1 MRGLSCAAMAWAR
14 SSVPPLS
21 RYAVMPVA
29 RKVWQLAS
37 PSPTV
42 LTRRLII
49 RNTSTRL
56 IRRAPATAALAV
68 AAVRFRAKLAGQPAP
83 AGEATARVLGGFRR
97 TAADRGRG
105 QAAPLRADGLA
116 AILATAERPRTDG
129 RGVESHT
136 TAHRRGRLDAVIAS
150 LLFMGGLRRSEV
162 SALEWRDVSDARDGD
177 GVLLTVRTSKTNQ
190 EGDAADVR
198 YLKNGAAKAIRTL
211 RADRPDAAPTDRV
224 IGLSPLQI
232 QRRFTAAAR
241 AAGIEARVTAHSG
254 RVGLAS
260 ELTARGASTT
270 EVMLAGNWK
279 TARMVAHYS
288 AGATAERGAVKSIC
302 KGGDG
307 GTARQHYGINRASLR
322 DEFPLAGDR
331 VPHRRTTAT
340 PQHAGAW
347 SLQGVTVRRGQ
358 VELRRQMRV
367 RTRCSRDTEAGPGPL
382 RADDRQ
388 RRSGR
393 AGGEA
398 NGRGDRA
405 DGRFRAADRCG
416 LQRAGP
422 GNQKRDSALESLD
435 VLHGRCARRNHRGTR
450 GVGDSSCRPVRGE
463 SSMVE
468 LEA

>member
-1 MRGLSCAAMAWAR
+1 MLQTTPPDPAALAR
-14 SSVPPLS
+14 RPDPAGPLAVATPTTRKLADASISVN
-21 RYAVMPVA
+21 
-29 RKVWQLAS
+29 
-37 PSPTV
+37 
-42 LTRRLII
+42 TRRAYAGAL
-49 RNTSTRL
+49 RRL
-56 IRRAPATAALAV
+56 DAWRGAAPVDDASLAVYLGELFEAGRAPATAALAV

-83 AGEATARVLGGFRR
+83 AGEATARVLGGYRR

-116 AILATAERPRTDG
+116 AILATAARPRTDG
-129 RGVESHT
+129 RGVESPT

-198 YLKNGAAKAIRTL
+198 YLKNGAANAIRTL
-211 RADRPDAAPTDRV
+211 RAAAAAPTDRV

-288 AGATAERGAVKSIC
+288 AGATAERGAVRK
-302 KGGDG
+302 
-307 GTARQHYGINRASLR
+307 YL
-322 DEFPLAGDR
+322 
-331 VPHRRTTAT
+331 
-340 PQHAGAW
+340 
-347 SLQGVTVRRGQ
+347 
-358 VELRRQMRV
+358 
-367 RTRCSRDTEAGPGPL
+367 
-382 RADDRQ
+382 
-388 RRSGR
+388 
-393 AGGEA
+393 
-398 NGRGDRA
+398 
-405 DGRFRAADRCG
+405 
-416 LQRAGP
+416 
-422 GNQKRDSALESLD
+422 
-435 VLHGRCARRNHRGTR
+435 
-450 GVGDSSCRPVRGE
+450 
-463 SSMVE
+463 
-468 LEA
+468 